1 MKLTEKMSYLK
12 GYIDAIDLNKD
23 SKEWQVISKM
33 TELMDEMVVYIEDL
47 QSQVDEVSELCE
59 ILDEDLGEV
68 EEEVFNVDLN
78 DGDSLEE
85 DEDYDFEDDF
95 DDEDQLYEA
104 TCPTCGRT
112 IVLDE
117 NMLEEGG
124 VECSCGESLE
134 FDFESL
140 DEEDDLDLE
149 DEVLDNALDI
159 EMLEDLEEL
168 NSLDSDKTED

>member
-1 MKLTEKMSYLK
+1 MSYLK
-12 GYIDAIDLNKD
+12 GYVDATDVNKD

-47 QSQVDEVSELCE
+47 QNQVDELSELCE

-68 EEEVFNVDLN
+68 EEEVFNVDLDDN
-78 DGDSLEE
+78 DSLDE
-85 DEDYDFEDDF
+85 DDEEDYDFEDDF

-117 NMLEEGG
+117 SMLEEGG
-124 VECSCGESLE
+124 VECPCGESLE

-140 DEEDDLDLE
+140 DEEDDSELE
-149 DEVLDNALDI
+149 DGVLDNALDI

-168 NSLDSDKTED
+168 NSLDGDDSNK